1 MKSPTALFTELLSKL
16 RYASDPHPRRDWL
29 LLCVLFLVVL
39 LLGTAWS
46 ISYFFKAVNQ
56 EPPLTVQEEVEL
68 QTETLEKT
76 RSLFEKRTEEVLRI
90 QNEYNFVDPS
100 L

>member
-1 MKSPTALFTELLSKL
+1 MKSPSVLFAEMLSKL
-16 RYASDPHPRRDWL
+16 HYLSEPHPRRDWL
-29 LLCVLFLVVL
+29 LLCALFLIAL

-46 ISYFFKAVNQ
+46 VSYFFRAVNQ

-76 RSLFEKRTEEVLRI
+76 RTLFEKRSEEVLRI